1 VADLEAPLEK
11 IAEGREAELFLLPDG
26 RVLRLVR
33 PGIRDAE
40 EAVRM
45 EAAALAAAAQA
56 GAPVPAVYEQV
67 TRDGRPGLVLERL
80 SGEDLLSQLGDRP
93 WTVRSVARQTG
104 RVHAELHTV
113 RAPSEL
119 PDGRELIASR
129 IGPSDAVPAALRDEA
144 LRSLEELPDGDRL
157 CHGDFHPG
165 NVLDDPDGP
174 KVIDWHNAARGEPTA
189 DVARSWVV
197 LEVSPLPPG
206 ASAFDRRLASI
217 GRGLL
222 LRGYLRAYAKAGE
235 IASERLPRWVR
246 VHAIQRLTQE
256 IEGEREPLLRRLQA

>member
-1 VADLEAPLEK
+1 VTALEK

-33 PGIRDAE
+33 ASIPDAD

-45 EAAALAAAAQA
+45 EAVALRAAAAA

-67 TRDGRPGLVLERL
+67 VRDGRPGLVLERL
-80 SGEDLLSQLGDRP
+80 SGHDLLAEIRRRP
-93 WTVRSVARQTG
+93 WRVRSIARQTG
-104 RVHAELHTV
+104 RVHAELHRV
-113 RAPSEL
+113 RAPAEL
-119 PDGRELIASR
+119 PSGHELIAAR
-129 IGPSDAVPAALRDEA
+129 IEPSDAVPGQLRDEA
-144 LRSLEELPDGDRL
+144 LRLLDGLPEGDRL

-165 NVLDDPDGP
+165 NVLDDPSGP
-174 KVIDWHNAARGEPTA
+174 KVIDWHNAARAEPTA
-189 DVARSWVV
+189 DVARTWVV

-206 ASAFDRRLASI
+206 SSAFDRRLASF

-222 LRGYLRAYAKAGE
+222 LRGYAAAYAQAGE
-235 IASERLPRWVR
+235 IAGDRLSAWIR

-256 IEGEREPLLRRLQA
+256 IEGEREQLLTRLQA

>member
-1 VADLEAPLEK
+1 MEVGERVAH
-11 IAEGREAELFLLPDG
+11 GREAEIFLLPDG
-26 RVLRLVR
+26 RLLRLVR
-33 PGIRDAE
+33 PGIAHAE

-67 TRDGRPGLVLERL
+67 THEGRPGLVIERL
-80 SGEDLLSQLGDRP
+80 SGEDLLTQLGRRP
-93 WTVRSVARQTG
+93 WTVRSVARETG
-104 RVHAELHTV
+104 RVHAELHRV
-113 RAPSEL
+113 AAPAEL
-119 PDGRELIASR
+119 PSAHDLIASR
-129 IGPSDAVPAALRDEA
+129 LERSDALPEGLRDEA
-144 LRSLEELPDGDRL
+144 LRLLGELPAGDRL

-165 NVLDDPDGP
+165 NVLADETGP

-206 ASAFDRRLASI
+206 ASAFDRRLAAI
-217 GRGLL
+217 GRGRM
-222 LRGYLRAYAKAGE
+222 LRGYMRAYSRAGT
-235 IASERLPRWVR
+235 IAGDRLPQWVR

-256 IEGEREPLLRRLQA
+256 IEGEREPLLRRLRP